1 MRTFTKEEKDFIKEG
16 IVKDMYYGTRYFDPS
31 AKIERVYWSKVNT
44 IGFNDG
50 KKVYSFEY
58 KTSDKDYTVTYF
70 ELVEDLERF
79 SKSKSRGKKLK
90 DLLG

>member
-1 MRTFTKEEKDFIKEG
+1 MRTFTKTEKDFIKEG
-16 IVKDMYYGTRYFDPS
+16 IAKDMYYGTRYFNPS
-31 AKIERVYWSKVNT
+31 AKIERVYWSKVNVVR
-44 IGFNDG
+44 GHNN
-50 KKVYSFEY
+50 KEVYSIQY
-58 KTSDKDYTVTYF
+58 KTSDRDYTVTYF